1 MQKLIFLFVSLIC
14 LMASCTADDIIGR
27 TDAVD
32 TLRADG
38 YLRMCITMPSA
49 RDSRVAND
57 DFENGL
63 PAEYAIHSA
72 YLFLFEGE
80 TDDELK
86 AKFHSAYNIS
96 AVSTEVN
103 PDGSQITTTTTRVVR
118 RLDNGKDDFRKKKH
132 FALIFFNA
140 EDFVKISRDGLTV
153 LVGDQEI
160 KSVQEPSAFKQHK
173 TLEQFLQLE
182 KKMTNPDALNPFISR
197 TKGFF
202 MCSAPLLDKP
212 GGPSSNLT
220 GLTGGHVHYT
230 CPVSDKIY
238 DTESEAQANP
248 AAACYVER
256 AVAKVTMQQKLKYDQ
271 LDIPNLDIVT
281 VDAKGHLQ
289 STTTKPKCK
298 LVGWMLD
305 NTNMRSYLVRNYD
318 TQWNTLQT
326 NSSPTPTNGLRFVGE
341 KPVASQSGRYRTYWA
356 KDPNYS
362 TDGATHAAD
371 LNQIYTDKDILSASG
386 NPVPSAS
393 DPFPMGFGPNF
404 PQYCFENTFDVA
416 NQTQD
421 QTTRIIAKIQIDNG
435 QTDKDFYVV
444 NNDFYQL
451 YTAEALEAK
460 FRVDSLIKAAIANN
474 PNIKQAYEAAIRKK
488 YPDDPDPL
496 SNHPLVLVNCYYSPK
511 VADAEAGLFRINHVW
526 VNLAEGENIEGDLGE
541 LTSTTWEK
549 ELGFNLNIKK
559 FTGGIAYY
567 PIRIKHFGD
576 DLTPWDE
583 YEYGSVRPTPS
594 TIYPGDEATRAN
606 NYLGRYGVV
615 RNNWYDVSIQS
626 ISSLGDPIIPKP
638 TTKADDELDN
648 FIQVNINILSWTLRP
663 QGADL

>member
-27 TDAVD
+27 TDTVD

-49 RDSRVAND
+49 RDSRAAND

-72 YLFLFEGE
+72 YLFLFEGD
-80 TDDELK
+80 TDDELQ

-140 EDFVKISRDGLTV
+140 EDFVKISREELTVSVDGL
-153 LVGDQEI
+153 EI
-160 KSVQEPSAFKQHK
+160 KSVQEPSAFEQHM

-182 KKMTNPDALNPFISR
+182 RKITDPDALNPFISR

-212 GGPSSNLT
+212 GGSNSNKD

-256 AVAKVTMQQKLKYDQ
+256 AVAKVTMRKALTNDQ
-271 LDIPNLDIVT
+271 LEIPNLDIVT

-305 NTNMRSYLVRNYD
+305 NTNIRSYLVRNYD
-318 TQWNTLQT
+318 TRWNTLQT
-326 NSSPTPTNGLRFVGE
+326 KSTTPTNGLRFVGE
-341 KPVASQSGRYRTYWA
+341 NPVASQSERYRTYWA

-362 TDGATHAAD
+362 TDGATHADD
-371 LNQIYTDKDILSASG
+371 LNQLYTDKDILSASD

-451 YTAEALEAK
+451 YTEKALEAK
-460 FRVDSLIKAAIANN
+460 FHVDSLIKAAIANN
-474 PNIKQAYEAAIRKK
+474 PNIKQAYEEAIAKK
-488 YPDDPDPL
+488 YPGESPSAHPL
-496 SNHPLVLVNCYYSPK
+496 SPVNCYYK
-511 VADAEAGLFRINHVW
+511 QEVAADGLYRITSVW
-526 VNLAEGENIEGDLGE
+526 VNLAKGEDIYGNLGE
-541 LTSTTWEK
+541 LSSTTWEK

-576 DLTPWDE
+576 DLTPWDKD
-583 YEYGSVRPTPS
+583 EYGSVRPTPS

>member
-14 LMASCTADDIIGR
+14 LMASCSADDIIGR
-27 TDAVD
+27 TDTVD

-49 RDSRVAND
+49 RDSRAAND

-140 EDFVKISRDGLTV
+140 EDFVKISGDELTV
-153 LVGDQEI
+153 RVGDQEI
-160 KSVQEPSAFKQHK
+160 KSVQEPSAFAYHM
-173 TLEQFLQLE
+173 TLAQFLQLE
-182 KKMTNPDALNPFISR
+182 RKITDPDALNPFISR

-318 TQWNTLQT
+318 TRWNTLQT
-326 NSSPTPTNGLRFVGE
+326 NSTTPANGLRFVCE
-341 KPVASQSGRYRTYWA
+341 KPVDTQSGRYRTYWA

-371 LNQIYTDKDILSASG
+371 LNQIYTNLSILSASD

-393 DPFPMGFGPNF
+393 DPFPMGFGDNF

-460 FRVDSLIKAAIANN
+460 YHVDSLIKVAIANN
-474 PNIKQAYEAAIRKK
+474 PNIKQAYEEAIAKK
-488 YPDDPDPL
+488 YPGESPSAHPL
-496 SNHPLVLVNCYYSPK
+496 SPVNCYYK
-511 VADAEAGLFRINHVW
+511 QEVAADGLYRITSVW
-526 VNLAEGENIEGDLGE
+526 VNLAKGEDIFGVKDE
-541 LTSTTWEK
+541 LSSTTWEK

-559 FTGGIAYY
+559 FTKGIAYY

-583 YEYGSVRPTPS
+583 YEYRSVRPTPS
-594 TIYPGDEATRAN
+594 TIYPGTEAERAN

-615 RNNWYDVSIQS
+615 RNNWYDVSIRS

-638 TTKADDELDN
+638 TTNADDELDN
-648 FIQVNINILSWTLRP
+648 FIQVQINILSWTLRP

>member
-14 LMASCTADDIIGR
+14 LMASCSADDIIGR
-27 TDAVD
+27 TDTVD

-49 RDSRVAND
+49 RDSRAAND

-72 YLFLFEGE
+72 YLFLFEGD
-80 TDDELK
+80 TDDELE
-86 AKFHSAYNIS
+86 AKFHSAYKIS

-140 EDFVKISRDGLTV
+140 EDFVKISGDELTV
-153 LVGDQEI
+153 RVGDQEI
-160 KSVQEPSAFKQHK
+160 KSVQEPSAFKQHM

-182 KKMTNPDALNPFISR
+182 RKITDPDALNPFISR

-212 GGPSSNLT
+212 GGPSSNQT
-220 GLTGGHVHYT
+220 GLASGSVHYT

-238 DTESEAQANP
+238 DTEREAQANP

-256 AVAKVTMQQKLKYDQ
+256 AVAKVTMQEKLKNDQ
-271 LDIPNLDIVT
+271 LEIPNLDIVT

-318 TQWNTLQT
+318 TQWNTLKT
-326 NSSPTPTNGLRFVGE
+326 NSTTPTNGLRFVCE
-341 KPVASQSGRYRTYWA
+341 KPVASQSERYRTYWA

-362 TDGATHAAD
+362 TDGAIHAND
-371 LNQIYTDKDILSASG
+371 LNQLYTDKDILSASD

-421 QTTRIIAKIQIDNG
+421 QTTRIIAKIQIDNE

-451 YTAEALEAK
+451 YTKEALEAK
-460 FRVDSLIKAAIANN
+460 FHVDSLIKAAIANN
-474 PNIKQAYEAAIRKK
+474 PNIKQAYEEAIAKK
-488 YPDDPDPL
+488 YPGVSPSAHPL
-496 SNHPLVLVNCYYSPK
+496 SPVNCYYK
-511 VADAEAGLFRINHVW
+511 QEVAADGLYRITSVW
-526 VNLAEGENIEGDLGE
+526 VNLAKGEDIFGVKDE
-541 LTSTTWEK
+541 LSSTTWEK

-559 FTGGIAYY
+559 FTKGIAYY

-583 YEYGSVRPTPS
+583 YEYRSVRPTPS
-594 TIYPGDEATRAN
+594 TIYPGTEEERAN

-615 RNNWYDVSIQS
+615 RNNWYDVSIRS

-648 FIQVNINILSWTLRP
+648 FIQVQINILSWTLRP

>member
-27 TDAVD
+27 TDAID

-63 PAEYAIHSA
+63 SAEYAIHSA
-72 YLFLFEGE
+72 YLFLFEGD
-80 TDDELK
+80 TDDELQ
-86 AKFHSAYNIS
+86 AKFHSAYKIS

-103 PDGSQITTTTTRVVR
+103 SDGSQITTTTTRVVR
-118 RLDNGKDDFRKKKH
+118 CIDNGKDGFRNKKH

-140 EDFVKISRDGLTV
+140 EDFVKISQDELSV
-153 LVGDQEI
+153 SVGGQEI
-160 KSVQEPSAFKQHK
+160 KSVQVPSASAQHM
-173 TLEQFLQLE
+173 TLKQFLQLE
-182 KKMTNPDALNPFISR
+182 KKITDPDAPNPFISR

-212 GGPSSNLT
+212 GGSNSNKD

-256 AVAKVTMQQKLKYDQ
+256 AVAKVTMRKALTKDQ
-271 LDIPNLDIVT
+271 LEIPNLDIVT

-289 STTTKPKCK
+289 STPTKPKCK

-318 TQWNTLQT
+318 TQWNTLKT
-326 NSSPTPTNGLRFVGE
+326 NSTTPTNGLRFVGE
-341 KPVASQSGRYRTYWA
+341 KPVDTQSGRYRTYWA

-371 LNQIYTDKDILSASG
+371 LNQIYTNMSILSASD

-393 DPFPMGFGPNF
+393 DPFPMGFGDNF

-451 YTAEALEAK
+451 YTLEALEAK
-460 FRVDSLIKAAIANN
+460 FHVSESIKEAIANN
-474 PNIKQAYEAAIRKK
+474 EKIKQAYEAKIHKM
-488 YPDDPDPL
+488 YPGDPL
-496 SNHPLVLVNCYYSPK
+496 SAHPLVAANCYFSRE
-511 VADAEAGLFRINHVW
+511 VFADGLYRINSVW
-526 VNLAEGENIEGDLGE
+526 VNLAKGEDLSVNLGE
-541 LTSTTWEK
+541 LSSTTWEQ
-549 ELGFNLNIKK
+549 ELGFNLNIQK
-559 FTGGIAYY
+559 FTDGIAYY

-576 DLTPWDE
+576 DLTPWDKD
-583 YEYGSVRPTPS
+583 EYGTVRPTPS
-594 TIYPGDEATRAN
+594 TIYPGTEAERAN

-615 RNNWYDVSIQS
+615 RNNWYDVSIKS
-626 ISSLGDPIIPKP
+626 ISSLGTPIIPKP
-638 TTKADDELDN
+638 TTNADDELDN
-648 FIQVNINILSWTLRP
+648 FIQVQINILSWTLRP

>member
-14 LMASCTADDIIGR
+14 LMASCSADDIIGR
-27 TDAVD
+27 TDTVD

-103 PDGSQITTTTTRVVR
+103 TDGSQITTTTTRVVR

-140 EDFVKISRDGLTV
+140 EDFVEISGDELTV
-153 LVGDQEI
+153 RVDSLEI
-160 KSVQEPSAFKQHK
+160 KSVQEPSAYKQHK

-182 KKMTNPDALNPFISR
+182 KKITNPDALNPFISR

-212 GGPSSNLT
+212 GGPSSNQT
-220 GLTGGHVHYT
+220 GLASGHVHYT

-256 AVAKVTMQQKLKYDQ
+256 AVAKVTMQKALTNDQ
-271 LDIPNLDIVT
+271 LQIPNLDIVT
-281 VDAKGHLQ
+281 VDAAGKLQ
-289 STTTKPKCK
+289 SIPNAKPKCK

-305 NTNMRSYLVRNYD
+305 NTNTRSYLVRNYD
-318 TQWNTLQT
+318 TRWNTIQT
-326 NSSPTPTNGLRFVGE
+326 NSTTPTNRLRFVGE
-341 KPVASQSGRYRTYWA
+341 KPVDTQSERYRTYWA

-371 LNQIYTDKDILSASG
+371 LNKLYTNLSIPSASD

-393 DPFPMGFGPNF
+393 DPFPMGFGDNF

-435 QTDKDFYVV
+435 QATKDFYVV
-444 NNDFYQL
+444 KGDIYQL
-451 YTAEALEAK
+451 YTEKALKAK
-460 FRVDSLIKAAIANN
+460 YDEQIKEAIANN
-474 PNIKQAYEAAIRKK
+474 QNIKKDYEAEIAKK
-488 YPDDPDPL
+488 YPGEPP
-496 SNHPLVLVNCYYSPK
+496 SAHPLVAGYCHYTQAVAPNGLYRITSVWVELPEGGKIDGVKDELYSP
-511 VADAEAGLFRINHVW
+511 
-526 VNLAEGENIEGDLGE
+526 
-541 LTSTTWEK
+541 TWEE
-549 ELGFNLNIKK
+549 ELGINLDIRK
-559 FTGGIAYY
+559 FTEGIAYY

-576 DLTPWDE
+576 DLTPWDKD
-583 YEYGSVRPTPS
+583 EYGTVRPTPS

-615 RNNWYDVSIQS
+615 RNNWYDVSIRS

-638 TTKADDELDN
+638 TTNADDELDN

>member
-14 LMASCTADDIIGR
+14 LMASCSADDIIGR

-49 RDSRVAND
+49 RDSRAAND
-57 DFENGL
+57 VFENGL

-72 YLFLFEGE
+72 YLFLFEGD
-80 TDDELK
+80 TDDELQ

-103 PDGSQITTTTTRVVR
+103 SDGSQITTTTTRVVR
-118 RLDNGKDDFRKKKH
+118 RIDNGKDGFRKKKH

-140 EDFVKISRDGLTV
+140 EDFVKISRDELTV
-153 LVGDQEI
+153 RVGDQEI
-160 KSVQEPSAFKQHK
+160 KSVQEPSAIAYHM

-182 KKMTNPDALNPFISR
+182 RKITDPDALNPFISR

-212 GGPSSNLT
+212 GGPSGNKT

-256 AVAKVTMQQKLKYDQ
+256 AVAKVTMQEKLTNDQ
-271 LDIPNLDIVT
+271 LEIPNLDIVT

-305 NTNMRSYLVRNYD
+305 NTNRRSYLVRNYD
-318 TQWNTLQT
+318 TRWNTIQT
-326 NSSPTPTNGLRFVGE
+326 NSTTPANGLRFVGE
-341 KPVASQSGRYRTYWA
+341 NPVASQSRRYRTYWA

-362 TDGATHAAD
+362 TDGATHADD
-371 LNQIYTDKDILSASG
+371 LNQIYTDLNILSVSD

-393 DPFPMGFGPNF
+393 DPFPMGFGDNF

-460 FRVDSLIKAAIANN
+460 FHVDSLIKAAIANN
-474 PNIKQAYEAAIRKK
+474 PNIKKAYEEAIAKK
-488 YPDDPDPL
+488 YPGESPSAHPL
-496 SNHPLVLVNCYYSPK
+496 SPVNCYYK
-511 VADAEAGLFRINHVW
+511 QEVAADGLYRITSVW
-526 VNLAEGENIEGDLGE
+526 VNLAKGEDIFGVKDE
-541 LTSTTWEK
+541 LSSTTWEK

-559 FTGGIAYY
+559 FTKGIAYY

-583 YEYGSVRPTPS
+583 NEYGSVRPTPS

-615 RNNWYDVSIQS
+615 RNNWYDVSIRS

>member
-14 LMASCTADDIIGR
+14 LMASCSADDIIGR
-27 TDAVD
+27 TDTVD

-72 YLFLFEGE
+72 YLFLFEGD

-140 EDFVKISRDGLTV
+140 EDFVKISGDELTV
-153 LVGDQEI
+153 WVGDKVI
-160 KSVQEPSAFKQHK
+160 KSVQEPSASEQHM

-212 GGPSSNLT
+212 GGSNSNKA
-220 GLTGGHVHYT
+220 GLASGCVHYT

-271 LDIPNLDIVT
+271 LEIPNLDIVT

-305 NTNMRSYLVRNYD
+305 NTNRRSYLVRNYD
-318 TQWNTLQT
+318 TRWNTIQT
-326 NSSPTPTNGLRFVGE
+326 NSTTPANGLRFVCE
-341 KPVASQSGRYRTYWA
+341 KPVASQPERYRTYWA

-362 TDGATHAAD
+362 TDGATHAD
-371 LNQIYTDKDILSASG
+371 SLNQIYTNLSIPSASN

-393 DPFPMGFGPNF
+393 DPFPMGFGDNF

-421 QTTRIIAKIQIDNG
+421 QTTRIIAKIQIDNE

-451 YTAEALEAK
+451 YTKKALEAK
-460 FRVDSLIKAAIANN
+460 FHVDSLIKAAIANN
-474 PNIKQAYEAAIRKK
+474 PNIKQAYEEEIRKK
-488 YPDDPDPL
+488 YPSDPP
-496 SNHPLVLVNCYYSPK
+496 SAHPLVPVNCYYK
-511 VADAEAGLFRINHVW
+511 QVVAADGLYRITAVW
-526 VNLAEGENIEGDLGE
+526 VNLAKGEDVFVDLGE
-541 LTSTTWEK
+541 LTSKTWEE
-549 ELGFNLNIKK
+549 ELGFELNIRK

-576 DLTPWDE
+576 ELTPWDKD
-583 YEYGSVRPTPS
+583 EYGVRPTPS
-594 TIYPGDEATRAN
+594 NIYPGDDDTRAN

>member
-14 LMASCTADDIIGR
+14 LMVSCTADDIIGR
-27 TDAVD
+27 TDTVD

-49 RDSRVAND
+49 RDSRAAND
-57 DFENGL
+57 EFENGL

-72 YLFLFEGE
+72 YLFLFEGD
-80 TDDELK
+80 TNDELQ

-103 PDGSQITTTTTRVVR
+103 PYGSQITTTTTRVVR

-140 EDFVKISRDGLTV
+140 EDFVKISGDELTV
-153 LVGDQEI
+153 RVGDQEI
-160 KSVQEPSAFKQHK
+160 KSVQEPSAFKQHM

-182 KKMTNPDALNPFISR
+182 RKITNPDALNPFISR

-238 DTESEAQANP
+238 DTEREAQANP

-256 AVAKVTMQQKLKYDQ
+256 AVAKVTMQEKLKNDQ
-271 LDIPNLDIVT
+271 LEIPNLDIVT

-318 TQWNTLQT
+318 TQWNTLKT
-326 NSSPTPTNGLRFVGE
+326 NSTTPTNGLRFVGE
-341 KPVASQSGRYRTYWA
+341 NPVASQSGRYRTYWA

-371 LNQIYTDKDILSASG
+371 LNQIYTDKDILSASD

-451 YTAEALEAK
+451 YTKEALEAK
-460 FRVDSLIKAAIANN
+460 FHVDSLIKAAIANN
-474 PNIKQAYEAAIRKK
+474 PNIKQAYEEAIAKK
-488 YPDDPDPL
+488 YPGVSPSAHPL
-496 SNHPLVLVNCYYSPK
+496 SPVNCYYK
-511 VADAEAGLFRINHVW
+511 QEVAADGLYRITSVW
-526 VNLAEGENIEGDLGE
+526 VNLAKGEDIFGVKDE
-541 LTSTTWEK
+541 LSSTTWEK

-559 FTGGIAYY
+559 FTKGIAYY

-583 YEYGSVRPTPS
+583 YEYRSVRPTPS
-594 TIYPGDEATRAN
+594 TIYPGTEAERAN

-615 RNNWYDVSIQS
+615 RNNWYDVSIRS

-638 TTKADDELDN
+638 TTNADDELDN

>member
-72 YLFLFEGE
+72 YLFLFEGD

-140 EDFVKISRDGLTV
+140 EDFVKISGDELTV
-153 LVGDQEI
+153 RVGDQEI
-160 KSVQEPSAFKQHK
+160 KSVQEPSAIAYHM
-173 TLEQFLQLE
+173 TLAQFLQLE
-182 KKMTNPDALNPFISR
+182 RKITDPDALNPFISR

-238 DTESEAQANP
+238 NTESEAQANP

-289 STTTKPKCK
+289 STTTKPKCE

-318 TQWNTLQT
+318 TQWNTLKT
-326 NSSPTPTNGLRFVGE
+326 NSTTPTKVLRFVCE
-341 KPVASQSGRYRTYWA
+341 KPVDTQSGRYRTYWA

-362 TDGATHAAD
+362 TDGAIHAAD
-371 LNQIYTDKDILSASG
+371 LNQLYTDKDILSASD

-393 DPFPMGFGPNF
+393 DPFPMGFGDNF

-451 YTAEALEAK
+451 YTKEALEAK
-460 FRVDSLIKAAIANN
+460 FHVDSLIKAAIANN
-474 PNIKQAYEAAIRKK
+474 PNIKQAYEEAIAKK
-488 YPDDPDPL
+488 YPGESPSAHPL
-496 SNHPLVLVNCYYSPK
+496 SPVNCYYK
-511 VADAEAGLFRINHVW
+511 QEVAADGLHRITSVW
-526 VNLAEGENIEGDLGE
+526 VNLAKGEDIFGVKDE
-541 LTSTTWEK
+541 LSSTTWEK

-559 FTGGIAYY
+559 FTKGIAYY

-583 YEYGSVRPTPS
+583 YEYRSVRPTPS
-594 TIYPGDEATRAN
+594 TIYPGTEAERAN

-615 RNNWYDVSIQS
+615 RNNWYDVSIRS

>member
-27 TDAVD
+27 TDSVD

-49 RDSRVAND
+49 RDSRAAND

-72 YLFLFEGE
+72 YLFLFEGD

-103 PDGSQITTTTTRVVR
+103 TDGSQITTTTTRVVR

-140 EDFVKISRDGLTV
+140 EDFVKISRDELTV
-153 LVGDQEI
+153 RVGDQEI
-160 KSVQEPSAFKQHK
+160 KSVQEPSAFEHHM

-182 KKMTNPDALNPFISR
+182 RKITDPDALNPFISR

-212 GGPSSNLT
+212 GGPSSNKP

-305 NTNMRSYLVRNYD
+305 NTNRRSYLVRNYD
-318 TQWNTLQT
+318 TQWNTLKT
-326 NSSPTPTNGLRFVGE
+326 NSTTPTNGLRFVCE
-341 KPVASQSGRYRTYWA
+341 KPVDTQSGRYRTYWA

-362 TDGATHAAD
+362 TDGAIHAND
-371 LNQIYTDKDILSASG
+371 LNQLYTDKDILSASD

-451 YTAEALEAK
+451 YTEKALEAK
-460 FRVDSLIKAAIANN
+460 FHVDSLIKAAIANN
-474 PNIKQAYEAAIRKK
+474 PNIKQAYEEEILKK
-488 YPDDPDPL
+488 YPGESPSAHPL
-496 SNHPLVLVNCYYSPK
+496 SPVNCYYK
-511 VADAEAGLFRINHVW
+511 QEVAADGLYRITSVW
-526 VNLAEGENIEGDLGE
+526 VNLAKGEDIFGVKDE
-541 LTSTTWEK
+541 LSSSTWEK

-559 FTGGIAYY
+559 YTKGIAYY

-583 YEYGSVRPTPS
+583 NEYGSVRPTPS

-615 RNNWYDVSIQS
+615 RNNWYDVSIKS
-626 ISSLGDPIIPKP
+626 IRSLGDPIIPKP
-638 TTKADDELDN
+638 TTNADDELDN
-648 FIQVNINILSWTLRP
+648 FIQVQINILSWTLRP

>member
-14 LMASCTADDIIGR
+14 LMASCSADDIIGR
-27 TDAVD
+27 TDTVD

-86 AKFHSAYNIS
+86 AKFHSAYKIS

-103 PDGSQITTTTTRVVR
+103 SDGSQITTTTTRVVR

-140 EDFVKISRDGLTV
+140 EDFVKISRDELTV
-153 LVGDQEI
+153 SVDGLEI
-160 KSVQEPSAFKQHK
+160 KSVQEPSAIAYHM
-173 TLEQFLQLE
+173 TLAQFLQLE
-182 KKMTNPDALNPFISR
+182 RKITNPDALNPFISR

-212 GGPSSNLT
+212 GGPSSNKS
-220 GLTGGHVHYT
+220 GLASGCVHYT

-289 STTTKPKCK
+289 STTTKPTCQ

-305 NTNMRSYLVRNYD
+305 NTNRRSYLVRNYD
-318 TQWNTLQT
+318 TQWNTLQS
-326 NSSPTPTNGLRFVGE
+326 NSSTPTKPFRFVDE
-341 KPVASQSGRYRTYWA
+341 NPVTAASGLHRTYWA

-362 TDGATHAAD
+362 TDGAIHAND
-371 LNQIYTDKDILSASG
+371 LNQLYTVLNIPSASD

-393 DPFPMGFGPNF
+393 DPFPMGFGDNF

-421 QTTRIIAKIQIDNG
+421 QTTRIIAKIQIDNE

-451 YTAEALEAK
+451 YTKKALEAK
-460 FRVDSLIKAAIANN
+460 FHVDSLIKAAIANN
-474 PNIKQAYEAAIRKK
+474 PNIKQAYEEEIRKK
-488 YPDDPDPL
+488 YPSDPP
-496 SNHPLVLVNCYYSPK
+496 SAHPLVPVNCYYK
-511 VADAEAGLFRINHVW
+511 QVVAADGLYRITSVW
-526 VNLAEGENIEGDLGE
+526 VNLAKGEDIYGNLGE
-541 LTSTTWEK
+541 LSSTTWEK

-559 FTGGIAYY
+559 FTKGIAYY

-576 DLTPWDE
+576 DLTPWDKD
-583 YEYGSVRPTPS
+583 EYGTVRPTPS
-594 TIYPGDEATRAN
+594 TIYPGTEAVRAN